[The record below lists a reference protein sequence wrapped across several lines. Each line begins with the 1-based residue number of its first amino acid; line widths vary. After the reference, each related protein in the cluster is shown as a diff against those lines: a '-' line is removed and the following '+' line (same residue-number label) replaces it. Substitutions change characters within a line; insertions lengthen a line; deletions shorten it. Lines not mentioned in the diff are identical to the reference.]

1 MSLQL
6 PDLNKVASGLTSFPP
21 KLSSLIEPL
30 ASFEQQASS
39 SLPLP
44 KPGPAASLEQMAQQF
59 ESSMGSANFALPA
72 LPQLP
77 FAQPTQASQ
86 TVAQQTVAQPMVPSS
101 PLAQAPAAVQP
112 IMPTGSKF
120 QVL

>member
-6 PDLNKVASGLTSFPP
+6 PDLNKVASGLASFPP
-21 KLSSLIEPL
+21 KLSYLIEPF
-30 ASFEQQASS
+30 ASFEQQVSS

-59 ESSMGSANFALPA
+59 ESSAGSLSLPTLP

-77 FAQPTQASQ
+77 FAQQPQS
-86 TVAQQTVAQPMVPSS
+86 VAQPIVSTS
-101 PLAQAPAAVQP
+101 PLAQASVAQP
-112 IMPTGSKF
+112 IMPTGSQF

>member
-6 PDLNKVASGLTSFPP
+6 PDLNKVVSGLTSFPP
-21 KLSSLIEPL
+21 KLSSLIEPF
-30 ASFEQQASS
+30 ASFEQQMSS

-59 ESSMGSANFALPA
+59 ESSAGSLSLPQLP

-77 FAQPTQASQ
+77 FAQLHSRPPSLPDSPDGSPAHGASL
-86 TVAQQTVAQPMVPSS
+86 TARPGPSR
-101 PLAQAPAAVQP
+101 PACDAHGLKV
-112 IMPTGSKF
+112 
-120 QVL
+120 

>member
-6 PDLNKVASGLTSFPP
+6 PDLNKVVSGLTSFPP
-21 KLSSLIEPL
+21 KLSYLIEPF
-30 ASFEQQASS
+30 ASFEQQVSS

-59 ESSMGSANFALPA
+59 ESSAGSLSLPQLP

-77 FAQPTQASQ
+77 FAQQTQTAQ
-86 TVAQQTVAQPMVPSS
+86 TVTQPMMPSS
-101 PLAQAPAAVQP
+101 PLAQAPMAQP
-112 IMPTGSKF
+112 LMPTGSKF
-120 QVL
+120 EVL

>member
-6 PDLNKVASGLTSFPP
+6 PDLNKVVSGLTSFPP
-21 KLSSLIEPL
+21 KLSSLIEPF
-30 ASFEQQASS
+30 ASFEQQMSS

-59 ESSMGSANFALPA
+59 ESSAGSLSLPQLP

-77 FAQPTQASQ
+77 FAQPTQQ
-86 TVAQQTVAQPMVPSS
+86 TQTAQTVAQPMVPAS
-101 PLAQAPAAVQP
+101 PLAQASVTQP

-120 QVL
+120 EVL

>member
-6 PDLNKVASGLTSFPP
+6 PDLNKVVSGLTSFPP
-21 KLSSLIEPL
+21 KLSYLIEPF
-30 ASFEQQASS
+30 ASFEQQMSA

-59 ESSMGSANFALPA
+59 ESSAGSLSLPQLP

-77 FAQPTQASQ
+77 FTQPTQQSQ
-86 TVAQQTVAQPMVPSS
+86 TAQTVTQPMMPSS
-101 PLAQAPAAVQP
+101 PLAQAPVAQP
-112 IMPTGSKF
+112 IMPTGSQF
-120 QVL
+120 EVL

>member
-6 PDLNKVASGLTSFPP
+6 PDLNKVVSGLTSFPP
-21 KLSSLIEPL
+21 KLSSLIEPF
-30 ASFEQQASS
+30 ASFEQQMSS

-59 ESSMGSANFALPA
+59 ESSAGSLSLPQLP

-77 FAQPTQASQ
+77 FAQPTQQSQ
-86 TVAQQTVAQPMVPSS
+86 TAQTVTQPIVSTS
-101 PLAQAPAAVQP
+101 PLAQASVTQP
-112 IMPTGSKF
+112 IMPTGSQF
-120 QVL
+120 EVL

>member
-6 PDLNKVASGLTSFPP
+6 PDLNKVVSGLASFPP
-21 KLSSLIEPL
+21 KLSYLIEPF
-30 ASFEQQASS
+30 ASFEQQVSA

-59 ESSMGSANFALPA
+59 ESSAGSLSLPQLP

-77 FAQPTQASQ
+77 FIQQSQ
-86 TVAQQTVAQPMVPSS
+86 TAQTVAQPIVSTS
-101 PLAQAPAAVQP
+101 PLAQAPIAQP

-120 QVL
+120 EVL

>member
-6 PDLNKVASGLTSFPP
+6 PDLNKVVSGLTSFPP
-21 KLSSLIEPL
+21 KLSSLIEPF

-59 ESSMGSANFALPA
+59 ESSAGSLSLPQLP

-77 FAQPTQASQ
+77 FAQPTQQSQ
-86 TVAQQTVAQPMVPSS
+86 TAQTVAQPMVPAS
-101 PLAQAPAAVQP
+101 PLAQAPVAQP
-112 IMPTGSKF
+112 VMPTGSKF
-120 QVL
+120 EVL

>member
-6 PDLNKVASGLTSFPP
+6 PDLNKVVSGLTSFPP
-21 KLSSLIEPL
+21 KLSSLIEPF
-30 ASFEQQASS
+30 ASFEQQAAS

-59 ESSMGSANFALPA
+59 ESSAGSLSLPTLP

-77 FAQPTQASQ
+77 FTQQSQ
-86 TVAQQTVAQPMVPSS
+86 TAQTVTQPMVPAS
-101 PLAQAPAAVQP
+101 PLAQAPVAQP
-112 IMPTGSKF
+112 VMPTGSKF
-120 QVL
+120 EVL

>member
-6 PDLNKVASGLTSFPP
+6 PDLNKVVSGLTSFPP
-21 KLSSLIEPL
+21 KLSYLIEPF
-30 ASFEQQASS
+30 ASLEQQVSS

-44 KPGPAASLEQMAQQF
+44 KPGPVTSLEQMAQQF
-59 ESSMGSANFALPA
+59 ESSAGSLSLPQLP

-77 FAQPTQASQ
+77 FAQQSQ
-86 TVAQQTVAQPMVPSS
+86 TAQTVAQPIVSTS
-101 PLAQAPAAVQP
+101 PLVQAPIAQP

-120 QVL
+120 EVL

>member
-21 KLSSLIEPL
+21 KLSSLIEPF
-30 ASFEQQASS
+30 ASFEQQAAS

-44 KPGPAASLEQMAQQF
+44 KPGPAASLEQLAQQF
-59 ESSMGSANFALPA
+59 ESSAGSLSLPQLP

-77 FAQPTQASQ
+77 FAQPTQQS
-86 TVAQQTVAQPMVPSS
+86 QTVAQPMMPSS
-101 PLAQAPAAVQP
+101 PLAQAPVAQP
-112 IMPTGSKF
+112 VMPTGSKF
-120 QVL
+120 EVL

>member
-21 KLSSLIEPL
+21 KLSSLIEPF
-30 ASFEQQASS
+30 ASFEQQAAS

-44 KPGPAASLEQMAQQF
+44 KPGPATSLEQLAQQF
-59 ESSMGSANFALPA
+59 ESSAGSLSLPQLP

-77 FAQPTQASQ
+77 FAQPTADPDLPDGNPAHSVNL
-86 TVAQQTVAQPMVPSS
+86 TARPGVGS
-101 PLAQAPAAVQP
+101 PAHNAHGLKV
-112 IMPTGSKF
+112 
-120 QVL
+120 

>member
-44 KPGPAASLEQMAQQF
+44 KPGPATSLEQMAQQF

-86 TVAQQTVAQPMVPSS
+86 TSQTVAQPMVPSS

>member
-6 PDLNKVASGLTSFPP
+6 PDLNKVVSGLTSFPP
-21 KLSSLIEPL
+21 KLSSLIEPF
-30 ASFEQQASS
+30 ASFEQQMSS

-59 ESSMGSANFALPA
+59 ESSAGSLSLPQLP

-77 FAQPTQASQ
+77 FAQPTQQIPDLPDSDPAHGASL
-86 TVAQQTVAQPMVPSS
+86 TARPGPSR
-101 PLAQAPAAVQP
+101 PAHDAHGLKV
-112 IMPTGSKF
+112 
-120 QVL
+120 

>member
-21 KLSSLIEPL
+21 KLSSLIEPF
-30 ASFEQQASS
+30 ASFEQQAAS

-44 KPGPAASLEQMAQQF
+44 KPGPATSLEQLAQQF
-59 ESSMGSANFALPA
+59 ESSAGSLSLPQLP

-77 FAQPTQASQ
+77 FAQPTQQTQTSQ
-86 TVAQQTVAQPMVPSS
+86 TVAQPIVSTS
-101 PLAQAPAAVQP
+101 PLAQASVAQP

-120 QVL
+120 EVL

>member
-6 PDLNKVASGLTSFPP
+6 PDLNKVVSGLTSFPP
-21 KLSSLIEPL
+21 KLSTLIEPF
-30 ASFEQQASS
+30 ASFEQQMSA

-59 ESSMGSANFALPA
+59 ESSAGSLSLPTLP

-77 FAQPTQASQ
+77 FAQPTQAQTSQ
-86 TVAQQTVAQPMVPSS
+86 TITQPMVPAS
-101 PLAQAPAAVQP
+101 PLAQAPVAQP
-112 IMPTGSKF
+112 LMPTGSKF
-120 QVL
+120 EVL

>member
-1 MSLQL
+1 VSLQA
-6 PDLNKVASGLTSFPP
+6 PDLNKVVSGLTSFPP
-21 KLSSLIEPL
+21 KLSTLIEPF
-30 ASFEQQASS
+30 ANFEQQVST

-44 KPGPAASLEQMAQQF
+44 RPGPATSLEQLAQQF
-59 ESSMGSANFALPA
+59 ESSAGSLSLPQLP

-77 FAQPTQASQ
+77 FAQTQASQ
-86 TVAQQTVAQPMVPSS
+86 AVTQPMVPAS
-101 PLAQAPAAVQP
+101 PLAQAPTVQP

>member
-21 KLSSLIEPL
+21 KLSSLIEPF
-30 ASFEQQASS
+30 ASFEQQVSS

-59 ESSMGSANFALPA
+59 ESSAGSLSLPTLP

-77 FAQPTQASQ
+77 FAQPTQQSQ
-86 TVAQQTVAQPMVPSS
+86 TAQTVTQPMVPAS
-101 PLAQAPAAVQP
+101 PLAQAPVAQP
-112 IMPTGSKF
+112 VMPTGSKF
-120 QVL
+120 EVL

>member
-6 PDLNKVASGLTSFPP
+6 PDLNKVVSGLTSFPP
-21 KLSSLIEPL
+21 KLSSLIEPF
-30 ASFEQQASS
+30 ASFEQQVSS

-59 ESSMGSANFALPA
+59 ESSAGSLSLPQLP

-77 FAQPTQASQ
+77 FAQPTQQTQTSPDGSPAHGASL
-86 TVAQQTVAQPMVPSS
+86 TARPGPSS
-101 PLAQAPAAVQP
+101 PAC
-112 IMPTGSKF
+112 
-120 QVL
+120 

>member
-6 PDLNKVASGLTSFPP
+6 PDLNKVVSGLTSFPP
-21 KLSSLIEPL
+21 KLSSLIEPF
-30 ASFEQQASS
+30 ASLEQQVSS

-44 KPGPAASLEQMAQQF
+44 KPGPATSLEQMAQQF
-59 ESSMGSANFALPA
+59 ESSAGSLSLPQLP

-77 FAQPTQASQ
+77 FAQQSQ
-86 TVAQQTVAQPMVPSS
+86 TVAQPIVSTS
-101 PLAQAPAAVQP
+101 PLAQASVAQP

-120 QVL
+120 EVL

>member
-6 PDLNKVASGLTSFPP
+6 PDLNKVVSGLTSFPP
-21 KLSSLIEPL
+21 KLSYLIEPF
-30 ASFEQQASS
+30 ASFEQQVSS

-44 KPGPAASLEQMAQQF
+44 KPGPVTSLEQLAQQF
-59 ESSMGSANFALPA
+59 ESSAGSLSLPQLP

-77 FAQPTQASQ
+77 FTQQSQ
-86 TVAQQTVAQPMVPSS
+86 TVTQPMVPSS
-101 PLAQAPAAVQP
+101 PLAQAPVAQP

-120 QVL
+120 EVL

>member
-1 MSLQL
+1 MSFQP
-6 PDLNKVASGLTSFPP
+6 PDLNRVMGGLTSFPP

-30 ASFEQQASS
+30 ATFEQQASAG
-39 SLPLP
+39 LPLP
-44 KPGPAASLEQMAQQF
+44 RPGPATLLEQTAQQF
-59 ESSMGSANFALPA
+59 ESSMGSASFALPA

-86 TVAQQTVAQPMVPSS
+86 TSQTVTQPMVPAS

>member
-6 PDLNKVASGLTSFPP
+6 PDLNKVVSGLASFPP
-21 KLSSLIEPL
+21 KLSYLIEPF
-30 ASFEQQASS
+30 ASFEQQVSA

-59 ESSMGSANFALPA
+59 ESSAGSLSLPQLP

-77 FAQPTQASQ
+77 FAQPTQQSQ
-86 TVAQQTVAQPMVPSS
+86 TVAQPIVSTS
-101 PLAQAPAAVQP
+101 PLAQAPIAQP

-120 QVL
+120 EVL

>member
-6 PDLNKVASGLTSFPP
+6 PDLNKVVSGLTSFPP
-21 KLSSLIEPL
+21 KLSSLIEPF
-30 ASFEQQASS
+30 ASFEQQMSS

-59 ESSMGSANFALPA
+59 ESSAGSLSLPQLP

-77 FAQPTQASQ
+77 FAQPTQQSQ
-86 TVAQQTVAQPMVPSS
+86 TPDGNPAHGANLTARPGPSR
-101 PLAQAPAAVQP
+101 PAHDAHGLKV
-112 IMPTGSKF
+112 
-120 QVL
+120 

>member
-21 KLSSLIEPL
+21 KLSYLIEPF
-30 ASFEQQASS
+30 ASFEQQAGA

-44 KPGPAASLEQMAQQF
+44 KPGPAASLEQLAQQF
-59 ESSMGSANFALPA
+59 ESSAGSLSLPTLP

-77 FAQPTQASQ
+77 FAQPTQQSQ
-86 TVAQQTVAQPMVPSS
+86 TVAQPIVSTSPLVQTVA
-101 PLAQAPAAVQP
+101 QP

-120 QVL
+120 EVL

>member
-6 PDLNKVASGLTSFPP
+6 PDLNKVASGLASFPP
-21 KLSSLIEPL
+21 KLSYLIEPF
-30 ASFEQQASS
+30 ASLEQQAAA

-44 KPGPAASLEQMAQQF
+44 KPGPAASLEQLAQQF
-59 ESSMGSANFALPA
+59 ESSAGSLSLPQLP

-77 FAQPTQASQ
+77 FAQPTQQSQ
-86 TVAQQTVAQPMVPSS
+86 TVTQPIVSTS
-101 PLAQAPAAVQP
+101 PLAQAPVAQP

-120 QVL
+120 EVL